1 MTTPAEDLPPL
12 GHILEAS
19 GWALSIAEGRTQN
32 DLDLDL
38 QLFLALAKAVE
49 TVGEAANHVSDAT
62 QSGTP
67 EIPWRRMIGMRNHLA
82 HQYDNID
89 YSILWLTVQERLPTL
104 MADVLNLLPDSFTPI
119 PLR

>member
-1 MTTPAEDLPPL
+1 
-12 GHILEAS
+12 
-19 GWALSIAEGRTQN
+19 
-32 DLDLDL
+32 
-38 QLFLALAKAVE
+38 
-49 TVGEAANHVSDAT
+49 
-62 QSGTP
+62 
-67 EIPWRRMIGMRNHLA
+67 MIGMRNHLA